1 VDGQATIQG
10 MLATQLNELAENG
23 SLSVGSIIQLA
34 EFITQNLNGQQIL
47 VLLNLNI
54 VGHDD
59 SVEEGKSSHLLGYIV
74 YVLSS

>member
-23 SLSVGSIIQLA
+23 SLSVGSIVQLA

-59 SVEEGKSSHLLGYIV
+59 SGMFLA
-74 YVLSS
+74 

>member
-1 VDGQATIQG
+1 

-23 SLSVGSIIQLA
+23 SLSVGSIVQLA
-34 EFITQNLNGQQIL
+34 EFITQTLNGQQIL

-59 SVEEGKSSHLLGYIV
+59 SVANDGERSGTEQTPPV
-74 YVLSS
+74 CACDVM

>member
-1 VDGQATIQG
+1 

-23 SLSVGSIIQLA
+23 SLCVGSIVQLA

-59 SVEEGKSSHLLGYIV
+59 SATDGECATESC
-74 YVLSS
+74 